1 MADYDFITTCNWTS
15 TGTYTLRAFRGAVT
29 NVVTTHYASIFY
41 RKVGAG
47 SWTALNSSGQ
57 MVVDSTGEWEIGN
70 DWNKSGNDVL
80 THSYYGITDIDSCTA
95 VTFDTVALGTTV
107 GNFFLYSVWDGCTS
121 LSSMPSG
128 FNLPTGLTTVGT
140 YFLAY
145 TFRNCTSLSSMP
157 SGFNLPTGITTV
169 GTFFLLFAWDGCTS
183 LSSMPSGFDIPTGL
197 TTVGSNFLLYTWN
210 NCTALK
216 NDGDYTEPIS
226 FNFSATDVFGGTCP
240 IEPDSVTYVDTT
252 IEVEV
257 NRLKAE
263 ATGNAIMFACNF

>member
-128 FNLPTGLTTVGT
+128 FNLPTG
-140 YFLAY
+140 
-145 TFRNCTSLSSMP
+145 
-157 SGFNLPTGITTV
+157 ITTV